1 MADKKFRERV
11 IDAQLELKAP
21 KSQYNSYGKYSY
33 RNAEDILEAVKPIN
47 AKHGLLLTLD
57 DHIEQVGSRYY
68 IKALATLSDIASDES
83 LQVTAYAREPESRKG
98 MDDAQVSGATSSYA
112 RKYALN
118 GLYLIDD
125 TKDSDTDENRRER
138 DSRQARAQFQQAE
151 QAVADTPQPLIC
163 EQCAGLIE
171 DTVNSKGE
179 TISADAIARASQ
191 SKYGLALC
199 WGCMAEKAG
208 GA

>member
-125 TKDSDTDENRRER
+125 TKDSDTDEY
-138 DSRQARAQFQQAE
+138 SRLRLQKARAQSQQAE

-191 SKYGLALC
+191 KKYGLALC
-199 WGCMAEKAG
+199 WDCMAERAG

>member
-125 TKDSDTDENRRER
+125 TKDSDTDEY
-138 DSRQARAQFQQAE
+138 SRLRLQKARAQSHQAE
-151 QAVADTPQPLIC
+151 QAVADTPQPQIC
-163 EQCAGLIE
+163 GQCVGLIE
-171 DTVNSKGE
+171 DTVNSKGQ

-191 SKYGLALC
+191 TKYGLALC
-199 WGCMAEKAG
+199 WGCMAERAG